1 MSDLLSQIQS
11 LTENNS
17 NKSTTAADQ
26 LAEAYK
32 RSQQNRIDVL
42 TNKQKVLEQ
51 KQQFFNQ
58 LKSKID
64 SLISNIDIFTSAN
77 ATSKF
82 KIKSVTSSKNDVLT
96 ATADKDAI
104 LGINSVK
111 VNRLAS
117 NDVLITKRLNLGESD
132 LFSVSGEDL
141 TFKINN
147 KEVKVTIA
155 EGSTN
160 EQAMKAIVKAINA
173 TEDVKVTASYVKD
186 TSSTGR
192 ITLTA
197 KETGL
202 SNKIIFDD
210 NSSNVLNAL
219 GLDNVN
225 PNLDNRTQNI
235 SGNEYAYYKLSNIE
249 QLNSEIEINGLNIS
263 RESNSIND
271 VLPGLTL
278 NLLKAQESNEQSVT
292 LTTDVNTNGVESLI
306 NPILNSY
313 NELIKFLKSNNNVV
327 KSESSVSSL
336 LFNIRSLSSQSIT
349 PLSGSDMKYLTD
361 IGIKINNDGT
371 LSINDKTKLT
381 QALKNNPEEVAN
393 LFTANDGFPRKLEKS
408 IEMLLGDKGLIQSKK
423 KSLSDQIDQTIKR
436 NKEVT
441 ASIDRQAEN
450 LKKEYTSMLRVY
462 LEAQSQYNNLLSNF
476 SSINY

>member
-11 LTENNS
+11 LTQNTNQ
-17 NKSTTAADQ
+17 STTAADQ

-32 RSQQNRIDVL
+32 RSQQNRIDAL
-42 TNKQKVLEQ
+42 TNKQKSLEQ

-64 SLISNIDIFTSAN
+64 GLISNIDIFTASN

-82 KIKSVTSSKNDVLT
+82 KLKSVTSSNNDVIT

-117 NDVLITKRLNLGESD
+117 NDILITQRLNIGDSD

-141 TFKINN
+141 TFKIND

-155 EGSTN
+155 DGSTN
-160 EQAMKAIVKAINA
+160 EQAMKAIVSAINS
-173 TEDVKVTASYVKD
+173 TSDVNVTASYVKD
-186 TSSTGR
+186 TTSTGR

-197 KETGL
+197 KDTGQ
-202 SNKIIFDD
+202 SNKITFDD
-210 NSSNVLNAL
+210 YGSNVLNAL

-225 PNLDNRTQNI
+225 PNADNRTQIN
-235 SGNEYAYYKLSNIE
+235 SGNQYAYYKLSNIE
-249 QLNSEIEINGLNIS
+249 QLNSEIEVNGLTIT

-271 VLPGLTL
+271 VLTGVTL
-278 NLLKAQESNEQSVT
+278 NLLKAQESNDQAVT
-292 LTTDVNTNGVESLI
+292 LTSDVNTNGVENLI

-313 NELIKFLKSNNNVV
+313 NDLLKFLKSNNSIL

-336 LFNIRSLSSQSIT
+336 HFNIRSISSQSIT

-393 LFTANDGFPRKLEKS
+393 LFTASDGFARKLEKS
-408 IEMLLGDKGLIQSKK
+408 IEMLLGEKGLIQSKR
-423 KSLSDQIDQTIKR
+423 KSLGDQIDQTIKR

-450 LKKEYTSMLRVY
+450 LKKEYTSMLKVY
-462 LEAQSQYNNLLSNF
+462 LEAQNQYNTLLSNF
-476 SSINY
+476 SVV

>member
-11 LTENNS
+11 LTQNTNQ
-17 NKSTTAADQ
+17 STTAADQ

-32 RSQQNRIDVL
+32 RSQQNRIDAL
-42 TNKQKVLEQ
+42 TNKQKSLEQ

-64 SLISNIDIFTSAN
+64 GLISNIDIFTASN

-82 KIKSVTSSKNDVLT
+82 KLKSVTSSNNDVIT

-117 NDVLITKRLNLGESD
+117 NDILITQRLNIGDSD

-141 TFKINN
+141 TFKIND

-155 EGSTN
+155 DGSTN
-160 EQAMKAIVKAINA
+160 EQAMKAIVSAINS
-173 TEDVKVTASYVKD
+173 TSDVNVTASYVKD
-186 TSSTGR
+186 TTSTGR

-197 KETGL
+197 KDTGQ
-202 SNKIIFDD
+202 SNKITFDD
-210 NSSNVLNAL
+210 NGSNVLNAL

-225 PNLDNRTQNI
+225 PNADNRTQI
-235 SGNEYAYYKLSNIE
+235 YSGNQYAYYKLSNIE
-249 QLNSEIEINGLNIS
+249 QLNSEIEVNGLTIT

-271 VLPGLTL
+271 VLTGVTL
-278 NLLKAQESNEQSVT
+278 NLLKAQESNDQAVT
-292 LTTDVNTNGVESLI
+292 LTSDVNTNGVENLI

-313 NELIKFLKSNNNVV
+313 NDLLKFLKSNNSIL

-336 LFNIRSLSSQSIT
+336 HFNIRSISSQSIT

-393 LFTANDGFPRKLEKS
+393 LFTASDGFARKLEKS
-408 IEMLLGDKGLIQSKK
+408 IEMLLGEKGLIQSKR
-423 KSLSDQIDQTIKR
+423 KSLGDQIDQTIKR

-450 LKKEYTSMLRVY
+450 LKKEYTSMLKVY
-462 LEAQSQYNNLLSNF
+462 LEAQNQYNTLLSNF
-476 SSINY
+476 SVV

>member
-1 MSDLLSQIQS
+1 MADLLSQIQS
-11 LTENNS
+11 LTQDNS

-42 TNKQKVLEQ
+42 TNKQKFLEQ

-64 SLISNIDIFTSAN
+64 GLISNIDVFTASN

-82 KIKSVTSSKNDVLT
+82 KIKSVSSSKTDVVT

-104 LGINSVK
+104 LGINTVK

-117 NDVLITKRLNLGESD
+117 NDILITKRLNLGDSE
-132 LFSVSGEDL
+132 LFNVTGEDL

-147 KEVKVTIA
+147 KDIKVTIA
-155 EGSTN
+155 AGSTN
-160 EQAMKAIVKAINA
+160 EQAMKAIVSAINS
-173 TEDVKVTASYVKD
+173 TSDVNVTASYVKD
-186 TSSTGR
+186 TTSTGR
-192 ITLTA
+192 ITLTS
-197 KETGL
+197 KETGQ
-202 SNKIIFDD
+202 SNKITFDD

-225 PNLDNRTQNI
+225 PNADNRTQI
-235 SGNEYAYYKLSNIE
+235 TSGNQYAYYKLSNIE
-249 QLNSEIEINGLNIS
+249 QLNSEIEVNGLSIS

-271 VLPGLTL
+271 VLTGVTL
-278 NLLKAQESNEQSVT
+278 NLLKAQESDEQAVT
-292 LTTDVNTNGVESLI
+292 LTSDVNTNGVENLI
-306 NPILNSY
+306 NPILNGY
-313 NELIKFLKSNNNVV
+313 NDLVKFLKSNNSIL
-327 KSESSVSSL
+327 KSESSVGSL
-336 LFNIRSLSSQSIT
+336 LFNLRSISSESIT

-361 IGIKINNDGT
+361 IGIKINSDGT

-381 QALKNNPEEVAN
+381 EALKDNPEEVAN
-393 LFTANDGFPRKLEKS
+393 LFTASDGFAKKLENS
-408 IEMLLGDKGLIQSKK
+408 IEVLLGEKGLIQSRR
-423 KSLSDQIDQTIKR
+423 KSLGDQIDQTIKR

-450 LKKEYTSMLRVY
+450 LKKEYMSMLKVY
-462 LEAQSQYNNLLSNF
+462 LEAQNQYNTLLSNF
-476 SSINY
+476 SVS

>member
-1 MSDLLSQIQS
+1 MADLLSQIQS

-42 TNKQKVLEQ
+42 TNKQKALEQ
-51 KQQFFNQ
+51 KQQFFIQ

-64 SLISNIDIFTSAN
+64 SLINNIDVFTASN
-77 ATSKF
+77 APSKF

-117 NDVLITKRLNLGESD
+117 NDVLITKRLNLGDTE
-132 LFSVSGEDL
+132 LFSVTGEDL

-147 KEVKVTIA
+147 KEIKVSIA

-173 TEDVKVTASYVKD
+173 TEDLKVTASYVKD

-197 KETGL
+197 KETGQ
-202 SNKIIFDD
+202 SNKIMFDD
-210 NSSNVLNAL
+210 NGSNVLNAL

-225 PNLDNRTQNI
+225 PNTENRTQNI
-235 SGNEYAYYKLSNIE
+235 TGNQYAYYKLSNIE

-278 NLLKAQESNEQSVT
+278 NLLKAQETNEQAVT
-292 LTTDVNTNGVESLI
+292 LTADVNTNGVENLI

-313 NELIKFLKSNNNVV
+313 NDLIKFLRSNNNIV
-327 KSESSVSSL
+327 KSESSVGSL

-393 LFTANDGFPRKLEKS
+393 LFTANDGFAKKLEKS

-423 KSLSDQIDQTIKR
+423 KSLGDQIEQTIKR

-450 LKKEYTSMLRVY
+450 LKKEYTSMLKVY
-462 LEAQSQYNNLLSNF
+462 LEAQSQYSNLLSNF

>member
-1 MSDLLSQIQS
+1 MADLLSQIQS
-11 LTENNS
+11 LTQDNS

-42 TNKQKVLEQ
+42 TNKQKFLEQ

-64 SLISNIDIFTSAN
+64 GLISNIDVFTASN
-77 ATSKF
+77 ASSKF
-82 KIKSVTSSKNDVLT
+82 KIKSVSSSKTDVVT

-104 LGINSVK
+104 LGINTVK

-117 NDVLITKRLNLGESD
+117 NDILITKRLNLGDSE
-132 LFSVSGEDL
+132 LFNVTGEDL

-147 KEVKVTIA
+147 KDIKVTIA
-155 EGSTN
+155 AGSTN
-160 EQAMKAIVKAINA
+160 EQAMKAIVSAINS
-173 TEDVKVTASYVKD
+173 TSDVNVTASYVKD
-186 TSSTGR
+186 TTSTGR

-197 KETGL
+197 KDTGQ
-202 SNKIIFDD
+202 SNKITFDD

-219 GLDNVN
+219 GLDNVD
-225 PNLDNRTQNI
+225 PNADNRTQI
-235 SGNEYAYYKLSNIE
+235 TSGNQYAYYKLSNIE
-249 QLNSEIEINGLNIS
+249 QLNSEIEVNGLSIT

-271 VLPGLTL
+271 VLTGVTL
-278 NLLKAQESNEQSVT
+278 NLLKAQESDEQAVT
-292 LTTDVNTNGVESLI
+292 LTSDVNTNGVENLI
-306 NPILNSY
+306 NPILNGY
-313 NELIKFLKSNNNVV
+313 NDLIKFLKSNNSIL
-327 KSESSVSSL
+327 KSESSVGSL
-336 LFNIRSLSSQSIT
+336 LFNLRSISSESIT

-361 IGIKINNDGT
+361 IGIKINSDGT

-381 QALKNNPEEVAN
+381 EALKDNPEEVAN
-393 LFTANDGFPRKLEKS
+393 LFTANDGFAKKLENS
-408 IEMLLGDKGLIQSKK
+408 IEVLLGEKGLIQSRR
-423 KSLSDQIDQTIKR
+423 KSLGDQIDQTIKR

-450 LKKEYTSMLRVY
+450 LKKEYMSMLKVY
-462 LEAQSQYNNLLSNF
+462 LEAQNQYNTLLSNF
-476 SSINY
+476 SVS

>member
-42 TNKQKVLEQ
+42 TNKQKALEQ

-64 SLISNIDIFTSAN
+64 SLINNIDVFTASN

-82 KIKSVTSSKNDVLT
+82 NIKSVTSSKNDVLT

-111 VNRLAS
+111 VNSLAS
-117 NDVLITKRLNLGESD
+117 NDVLITKRLNLGDTE
-132 LFSVSGEDL
+132 LFSVTGEDL

-147 KEVKVTIA
+147 KEIKVSIA

-173 TEDVKVTASYVKD
+173 TDDLKVTASYVKD

-197 KETGL
+197 KETGQ
-202 SNKIIFDD
+202 SNKIMFDD
-210 NSSNVLNAL
+210 KGSNVLNAL

-225 PNLDNRTQNI
+225 PNTDNRTQNI
-235 SGNEYAYYKLSNIE
+235 TGNQYAYYKLSNIE

-278 NLLKAQESNEQSVT
+278 NLLKAQESNEQAVT
-292 LTTDVNTNGVESLI
+292 LTADVNTNGVENLI

-313 NELIKFLKSNNNVV
+313 NELIKFLKSNNNII
-327 KSESSVSSL
+327 KSESSVGSL

-393 LFTANDGFPRKLEKS
+393 LFTANDGFAKKLEKS

-423 KSLSDQIDQTIKR
+423 KSLGDQIEQTIKR

-450 LKKEYTSMLRVY
+450 LKKEYTSMLKVY
-462 LEAQSQYNNLLSNF
+462 LEAQSQYSNLLSNF

>member
-11 LTENNS
+11 LTQNTNQ
-17 NKSTTAADQ
+17 STTAADQ

-32 RSQQNRIDVL
+32 RSQQNRIDAL
-42 TNKQKVLEQ
+42 TNKQKSLEQ

-64 SLISNIDIFTSAN
+64 GLISNIDIFTASN

-82 KIKSVTSSKNDVLT
+82 KLKSVTSSNNDVIT

-117 NDVLITKRLNLGESD
+117 NDILITQRLNIGDSD

-141 TFKINN
+141 TFKIND

-155 EGSTN
+155 DGSTN
-160 EQAMKAIVKAINA
+160 EQAMKAIVSAINS
-173 TEDVKVTASYVKD
+173 TSDVNVTASYVKD
-186 TSSTGR
+186 TTSTGR

-197 KETGL
+197 KDTGQ
-202 SNKIIFDD
+202 SNKITFDD
-210 NSSNVLNAL
+210 NGSNVLNAL

-225 PNLDNRTQNI
+225 PNADNRTQIN
-235 SGNEYAYYKLSNIE
+235 SGNQYAYYKLSNIE
-249 QLNSEIEINGLNIS
+249 QLNSEIEVNGLTIT

-271 VLPGLTL
+271 VLTGVTL
-278 NLLKAQESNEQSVT
+278 NLLKAQESNDQAVT
-292 LTTDVNTNGVESLI
+292 LTSDVNTNGVENLI

-313 NELIKFLKSNNNVV
+313 NDLLKFLKSNNSIL

-336 LFNIRSLSSQSIT
+336 HFNIRSISSQSIT

-393 LFTANDGFPRKLEKS
+393 LFTASDGFARKLEKS
-408 IEMLLGDKGLIQSKK
+408 IEMLLGEKGLIQSKR
-423 KSLSDQIDQTIKR
+423 KSLGDQIDQTIKR

-450 LKKEYTSMLRVY
+450 LKKEYTSMLKVY
-462 LEAQSQYNNLLSNF
+462 LEAQNQYNTLLSNF
-476 SSINY
+476 SVV

>member
-11 LTENNS
+11 LTQNNS

-32 RSQQNRIDVL
+32 RSQQNRIDAL
-42 TNKQKVLEQ
+42 TNKQKFLEQ

-64 SLISNIDIFTSAN
+64 GLINNIDVFTASN
-77 ATSKF
+77 ASSKF
-82 KIKSVTSSKNDVLT
+82 KIKSVSSSKSDVVT

-104 LGINSVK
+104 LGINTVK

-117 NDVLITKRLNLGESD
+117 NDILITKRLNIGETEI
-132 LFSVSGEDL
+132 FNVSGENL
-141 TFKINN
+141 TFKING
-147 KEVKVTIA
+147 KEIKVTIA

-160 EQAMKAIVKAINA
+160 EQAMKAIVSAINS
-173 TEDVKVTASYVKD
+173 TSDVKVAASYVKD
-186 TSSTGR
+186 TTSTGR

-197 KETGL
+197 KEPGQ
-202 SNKIIFDD
+202 SNKITFDD
-210 NSSNVLNAL
+210 NGSNILNAL

-225 PNLDNRTQNI
+225 PNSDNRTQNI
-235 SGNEYAYYKLSNIE
+235 AGNQYAYYKLSNIE
-249 QLNSEIEINGLNIS
+249 QLNSEIEVNGLNIS

-271 VLPGLTL
+271 VLPGVTLT
-278 NLLKAQESNEQSVT
+278 LLKAQESSEQAVN
-292 LTTDVNTNGVESLI
+292 LTSEVNTNGVESLI

-313 NELIKFLKSNNNVV
+313 NDLMKFLKSNNSIL
-327 KSESSVSSL
+327 KSESSLGSL
-336 LFNIRSLSSQSIT
+336 LFNIRAISSQSIT

-371 LSINDKTKLT
+371 LSINDKSKLT

-393 LFTANDGFPRKLEKS
+393 LFTANDGFAKKIEKS
-408 IEMLLGDKGLIQSKK
+408 IEMLLGDKGLIQSKR
-423 KSLSDQIDQTIKR
+423 KSLGDQIDQTIKR

-450 LKKEYTSMLRVY
+450 LKKEYMSMLKVY
-462 LEAQSQYNNLLSNF
+462 LEAQNQYNTLLSNF
-476 SSINY
+476 SVS

>member
-11 LTENNS
+11 LTQNTNQ
-17 NKSTTAADQ
+17 STTAADQ

-32 RSQQNRIDVL
+32 RSQQNRIDAL
-42 TNKQKVLEQ
+42 TNKQKSLEQ

-58 LKSKID
+58 LKTKID
-64 SLISNIDIFTSAN
+64 ALISNIDIFTASN

-82 KIKSVTSSKNDVLT
+82 KLKSVTSSNNDVIT

-117 NDVLITKRLNLGESD
+117 NDILITQRLNIGDSD

-141 TFKINN
+141 TFKIND

-155 EGSTN
+155 DGSTN
-160 EQAMKAIVKAINA
+160 EQAMKAIVSAINS
-173 TEDVKVTASYVKD
+173 TSDVNVTASYVKD
-186 TSSTGR
+186 TTSTGR

-197 KETGL
+197 KDTGQ
-202 SNKIIFDD
+202 SNKITFDD
-210 NSSNVLNAL
+210 NGSNVLNAL

-225 PNLDNRTQNI
+225 PNADNRTQIN
-235 SGNEYAYYKLSNIE
+235 SGNQYAYYKLSNIE
-249 QLNSEIEINGLNIS
+249 QLNSEIEVNGLTIT

-271 VLPGLTL
+271 VLTGVTL
-278 NLLKAQESNEQSVT
+278 NLLKAQESNDQAVT
-292 LTTDVNTNGVESLI
+292 LTSDVNTNGVENLI

-313 NELIKFLKSNNNVV
+313 NDLLKFLKSNNSIL

-336 LFNIRSLSSQSIT
+336 HFNIRSISSQSIT

-393 LFTANDGFPRKLEKS
+393 LFTASDGFARKLEKS
-408 IEMLLGDKGLIQSKK
+408 IEMLLGEKGLIQSKR
-423 KSLSDQIDQTIKR
+423 KSLGDQIDQTIKR

-450 LKKEYTSMLRVY
+450 LKKEYTSMLKVY
-462 LEAQSQYNNLLSNF
+462 LEAQNQYNTLLSNF
-476 SSINY
+476 SVV

>member
-1 MSDLLSQIQS
+1 MADLLSQIQS

-42 TNKQKVLEQ
+42 NNKRKALEQ

-64 SLISNIDIFTSAN
+64 SLISNIDIFTASN
-77 ATSKF
+77 AISKF

-117 NDVLITKRLNLGESD
+117 NDVLITKRLNLGDTE
-132 LFSVSGEDL
+132 LFSVTGEDL

-147 KEVKVTIA
+147 KEIKVSIA

-160 EQAMKAIVKAINA
+160 EQAMKAIVKVINA
-173 TEDVKVTASYVKD
+173 TEDLKVTASYVKD

-197 KETGL
+197 KETGQ
-202 SNKIIFDD
+202 SNKIMFDD
-210 NSSNVLNAL
+210 NGSNVLNAL

-225 PNLDNRTQNI
+225 PNTENRTQNI
-235 SGNEYAYYKLSNIE
+235 TGNQYAYYKLSNIE

-278 NLLKAQESNEQSVT
+278 NLLKAQESNEQAVT
-292 LTTDVNTNGVESLI
+292 LTADVNTNGVENLI

-313 NELIKFLKSNNNVV
+313 NELIKFLKSNNNIV
-327 KSESSVSSL
+327 KSESSVGSL
-336 LFNIRSLSSQSIT
+336 LFVIRSLSSQSIT
-349 PLSGSDMKYLTD
+349 PLSGSDIKYLTD

-381 QALKNNPEEVAN
+381 QALKNNAEEVAN
-393 LFTANDGFPRKLEKS
+393 LFTANDGFAKKLEKS
-408 IEMLLGDKGLIQSKK
+408 IEMLVGDKGLIQSKK
-423 KSLSDQIDQTIKR
+423 KSLSDQIEQTIKR

-450 LKKEYTSMLRVY
+450 LKKEYTSMLKVY

-476 SSINY
+476 SSMNY